1 MAAPKAKRSKTEAED
16 TVDDED
22 IQVLEGI
29 QDQIEELN
37 DKATEEILEVER
49 KYNRLRKPIYEKRA
63 EAIRKLP
70 EFWFKVVSFCVCN
83 TIACCDM
90 YFSCYLLPSIKFT
103 GQDMLAALLVGED
116 LAAFKYMKELNVE
129 DHDDVKSGFKISL
142 VCMSLNIVQHIR
154 LMLFTR
160 NSTPT
165 RSSRTKCFLKSSA
178 MIKKVTLLL
187 SQQKL
192 IGKKERYKIVPTL
205 TLLYTQQAPYLFCL
219 ACFMYPSYF
228 FRLAHTSLQDLTK
241 KAQSKDVK
249 GKRSRDDES
258 ESFFTWFNPDDQDL
272 ELAEIIKEEL
282 WPNPAKYFLGVCVPL
297 SLLFPKSPPIFSY
310 SLKRP

>member
-1 MAAPKAKRSKTEAED
+1 MAAPKSKRSKTEPEAD
-16 TVDDED
+16 VVDDED

-49 KYNRLRKPIYEKRA
+49 KYNRLRKPIYERRA

-70 EFWFKVVSFCVCN
+70 EFWFKV
-83 TIACCDM
+83 
-90 YFSCYLLPSIKFT
+90 FT
-103 GQDMLAALLVGED
+103 SQEMLAALLVGDD

-142 VCMSLNIVQHIR
+142 KFDPNPFFKNEVLSKEFRYDKEGNLTVI
-154 LMLFTR
+154 
-160 NSTPT
+160 PT
-165 RSSRTKCFLKSSA
+165 KIEWKE
-178 MIKKVTLLL
+178 
-187 SQQKL
+187 
-192 IGKKERYKIVPTL
+192 GK
-205 TLLYTQQAPYLFCL
+205 
-219 ACFMYPSYF
+219 
-228 FRLAHTSLQDLTK
+228 DLTK
-241 KAQSKDVK
+241 KPPSKDVK

-282 WPNPAKYFLGVCVPL
+282 WPNPAKYYLGLVEDEAEEEGDDEVEGEEGEDDGDEAEEVEGEEAEEEDT
-297 SLLFPKSPPIFSY
+297 SN
-310 SLKRP
+310 